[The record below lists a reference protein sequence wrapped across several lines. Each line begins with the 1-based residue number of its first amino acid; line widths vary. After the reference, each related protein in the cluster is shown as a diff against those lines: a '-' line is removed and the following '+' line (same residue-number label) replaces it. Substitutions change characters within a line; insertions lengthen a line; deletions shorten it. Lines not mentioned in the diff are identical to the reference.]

1 MAKKNLTLYSLG
13 ACAVILGG
21 IYFVIPS
28 KDTKTNQTPIKPQV
42 KIEQKQQTKQ
52 VQLPKLEEQNY
63 KILNDRIVK
72 LTKQIESLK
81 NSNTKANEIENLY
94 QEIEKLKIQNEQLE
108 TKNNELVHRLNN
120 ESLLVNENSK
130 NSYQQM
136 IDKLNEDLANYKSEN
151 DSLKLSLN
159 DKENAVKNLN
169 SLLGTLSNQKQM
181 DEFEHDNLARK
192 LQDELDKA
200 NAKIIAN
207 QKNYTDVVKE
217 NDILKQRVK
226 NLGNLESVNAELS
239 KVNNELNLK
248 NLELSKEIKAA
259 SKLNDELKSNNN
271 SDFVKLN
278 LDNKNLQAKL
288 DDAKTSILK
297 LNQVKNDLEQKLDNL
312 KNIEKQRDEL
322 KNEVFQAKLELEK
335 SKNEQTKVIKDLS
348 DKSQNSLDNLTKE
361 LNKVNESNAKLQDK
375 NTKNEIALKDMQL
388 KNKELELDS
397 KKKEK
402 DLSETIA
409 KLQKI
414 DEQLKASNANNMDL
428 KTKLDNL
435 QKEKIELTTQL
446 NKINNEFLNYKN
458 DSLSNKQNDVKDL
471 NNKLY
476 ESSKAYDELNVKYI
490 ALKEEYAAK
499 ELDNNKAKQENK
511 TLLDEIEQLKL
522 TISKDTNSERVLALE
537 EEKDKLLKQLNEINI
552 KTLNNY
558 NQENSE
564 LIAKKEKIQELEK
577 KLELAQKG
585 SSLNTNSL
593 KLQDT
598 FVCDDIKSGVIGLSK
613 TCSLEL
619 DKFLA
624 KYNQNYLYE
633 ITPIID
639 DSGFKSLSAI
649 DGVHMASKEV
659 QRLTRLANFGLS
671 KDRTKSA
678 ASYIK
683 SKIPNALISSSLEP
697 EYSKDNKKGFI
708 LRVYK

>member
-1 MAKKNLTLYSLG
+1 MLKKNLTLYSLG
-13 ACAVILGG
+13 ACAVVLGG
-21 IYFVIPS
+21 IYFTIPS
-28 KDTKTNQTPIKPQV
+28 TKKEEVVNTKPV
-42 KIEQKQQTKQ
+42 ETKVEEQKTTSVK
-52 VQLPKLEEQNY
+52 LPKLEEQNY

-72 LTKQIESLK
+72 LTRQLESIK
-81 NSNTKANEIENLY
+81 NSSTNADEIKNLY
-94 QEIEKLKIQNEQLE
+94 QEIEKLKTHNEQLE

-120 ESLLVNENSK
+120 ESLLVNENNK
-130 NSYQQM
+130 ISYQQM

-200 NAKIIAN
+200 NAKIVAN

-217 NDILKQRVK
+217 NDVLKQRVK
-226 NLGNLESVNAELS
+226 NLENLESVNTELS
-239 KVNNELNLK
+239 KTNNDLNLK

-259 SKLNDELKSNNN
+259 NKLNEELKSNNN

-297 LNQVKNDLEQKLDNL
+297 LNQVKDDLEQKLSGL

-335 SKNEQTKVIKDLS
+335 TKNEQTKAIKELS
-348 DKSQNSLDNLTKE
+348 DKNQKSLDNLTKE
-361 LNKVNESNAKLQDK
+361 LNKVSETNVKLQEK
-375 NTKNEIALKDMQL
+375 NTKTEVALKDIEL
-388 KNKELELDS
+388 KNKDLELNI

-402 DLSETIA
+402 DLNEALA
-409 KLQKI
+409 KLNKI
-414 DEQLKASNANNMDL
+414 DNEFNTTNSNNKDLKA
-428 KTKLDNL
+428 KLDTL
-435 QKEKIELTTQL
+435 QKEKIDLTTQL
-446 NKINNEFLNYKN
+446 NKINNEFLKYKN
-458 DSLSNKQNDVKDL
+458 DSLNNKQNDIKSL
-471 NNKLY
+471 NDKLF
-476 ESSKAYDELNVKYI
+476 ESSKAYDELNAKYI
-490 ALKEEYAAK
+490 ALKEDLTTK
-499 ELDNNKAKQENK
+499 ELELNRNKQEK
-511 TLLDEIEQLKL
+511 TSLENEIEQLKL
-522 TISKDTNSERVLALE
+522 AISKDTNSEKVIALE
-537 EEKDKLLKQLNEINI
+537 EEKDKLLKQLNELNL

-558 NQENSE
+558 NQENNE

-585 SSLNTNSL
+585 SSLNTASL

-598 FVCDDIKSGVIGLSK
+598 FICDDIKSGVIGLSK
-613 TCSLEL
+613 TCSLAL
-619 DKFLA
+619 DKFLS

-649 DGVHMASKEV
+649 DGVHMATKEV

-678 ASYIK
+678 ANYIK
-683 SKIPNALISSSLEP
+683 SKVPNALISSSLEP

>member
-1 MAKKNLTLYSLG
+1 MLKKNLTLYSLG
-13 ACAVILGG
+13 ACAVVLGG
-21 IYFVIPS
+21 IYFTIPS
-28 KDTKTNQTPIKPQV
+28 TKKEEVVNTKPV
-42 KIEQKQQTKQ
+42 ETKVEEQKTTSVK
-52 VQLPKLEEQNY
+52 LPKLEEQNY

-72 LTKQIESLK
+72 LTRQLESIK
-81 NSNTKANEIENLY
+81 NSSTNADEIKNLY
-94 QEIEKLKIQNEQLE
+94 QEIEKLKTHNEQLE

-120 ESLLVNENSK
+120 ESLLVNENNKISF
-130 NSYQQM
+130 QQM

-200 NAKIIAN
+200 NAKIVAN

-217 NDILKQRVK
+217 NDVLKQRVK
-226 NLGNLESVNAELS
+226 NLENLESVNTELS
-239 KVNNELNLK
+239 KTNNDLNLK

-259 SKLNDELKSNNN
+259 NKLNEELKSNNN

-297 LNQVKNDLEQKLDNL
+297 LNQVKDDLEQKISGL

-335 SKNEQTKVIKDLS
+335 TKNEQTKAIKELS
-348 DKSQNSLDNLTKE
+348 DKNQKSLDNLTKE
-361 LNKVNESNAKLQDK
+361 LNKVSETNVKLQEK
-375 NTKNEIALKDMQL
+375 NTKTEVALKDIEL
-388 KNKELELDS
+388 KNKDLELNI

-402 DLSETIA
+402 DLNEALA
-409 KLQKI
+409 KLNKI
-414 DEQLKASNANNMDL
+414 DNEFNTTNSNNKDLKA
-428 KTKLDNL
+428 KLDTL
-435 QKEKIELTTQL
+435 QKEKIDLTTQL
-446 NKINNEFLNYKN
+446 NKINNEFLKYKN
-458 DSLSNKQNDVKDL
+458 DSLNNKQNDIKSL
-471 NNKLY
+471 NDKLF
-476 ESSKAYDELNVKYI
+476 ESSKAYDELNAKYI
-490 ALKEEYAAK
+490 ALKEDLTAK
-499 ELDNNKAKQENK
+499 ELELNRNKQEK
-511 TLLDEIEQLKL
+511 TSLENEIEQLKL
-522 TISKDTNSERVLALE
+522 AISKDTNSEKVIALE
-537 EEKDKLLKQLNEINI
+537 EEKDKLLKQLNELNL

-558 NQENSE
+558 NQENNE

-585 SSLNTNSL
+585 SSLNTASL

-598 FVCDDIKSGVIGLSK
+598 FICDDIKSGVIGLSK
-613 TCSLEL
+613 TCSLAL
-619 DKFLA
+619 DKFLS

-649 DGVHMASKEV
+649 DGVHMATKEV

-678 ASYIK
+678 ANYIK
-683 SKIPNALISSSLEP
+683 SKVPNALISSSLEP

>member
-1 MAKKNLTLYSLG
+1 MLKKNLTLYSLG
-13 ACAVILGG
+13 ACAVVLGG
-21 IYFVIPS
+21 IYFTIP
-28 KDTKTNQTPIKPQV
+28 TNQKEEIITKKPV
-42 KIEQKQQTKQ
+42 EKIEEKTQTISVK
-52 VQLPKLEEQNY
+52 LPKLEEQNY

-72 LTKQIESLK
+72 LTRQLESLK
-81 NSNTKANEIENLY
+81 NASNSGDEIKNLY
-94 QEIEKLKIQNEQLE
+94 QEIEKLKTQNEQLE

-120 ESLLVNENSK
+120 ESLLVNENNK
-130 NSYQQM
+130 MSYQQT

-200 NAKIIAN
+200 NAKIVAN
-207 QKNYTDVVKE
+207 QKNYTDIVKE
-217 NDILKQRVK
+217 NDVLKQRIR
-226 NLGNLESVNAELS
+226 NLENLENVNTELS
-239 KVNNELNLK
+239 KTNNELNLK
-248 NLELSKEIKAA
+248 NLELNKEIKAA
-259 SKLNDELKSNNN
+259 NKLNEELKSSSN
-271 SDFVKLN
+271 SDFIKLN

-297 LNQVKNDLEQKLDNL
+297 LNQMKNDLEQKLDGL
-312 KNIEKQRDEL
+312 KNIEQQRDEL
-322 KNEVFQAKLELEK
+322 KNEVFQTKLELEK
-335 SKNEQTKVIKDLS
+335 TKNEQTKVMKDLS
-348 DKSQNSLDNLTKE
+348 DKNQKSIENITKE
-361 LNKVNESNAKLQDK
+361 LSKVNDANAKLQEK
-375 NTKNEIALKDMQL
+375 NTKNEIALKDIEL
-388 KNKELELDS
+388 KNKDLELNI

-402 DLSETIA
+402 DLNEALA
-409 KLQKI
+409 KLSKI
-414 DEQLKASNANNMDL
+414 DNEFNTANLSNQDL
-428 KTKLDNL
+428 KNKLDTL
-435 QKEKIELTTQL
+435 QKEKIDLTTQL
-446 NKINNEFLNYKN
+446 NKINNEFLKYKN
-458 DSLSNKQNDVKDL
+458 DSLSNKQNDIKTL
-471 NNKLY
+471 NDKLF

-490 ALKEEYAAK
+490 ALKEDLTSK
-499 ELDNNKAKQENK
+499 ELEINRNKKEKSSLEN
-511 TLLDEIEQLKL
+511 EIEQLKL
-522 TISKDTNSERVLALE
+522 AISNDTNSEKLIALE
-537 EEKDKLLKQLNEINI
+537 EEKDKLLKQLNELNL

-558 NQENSE
+558 NQENNE

-577 KLELAQKG
+577 QLELAQKG
-585 SSLNTNSL
+585 SSLNTSNL

-598 FVCDDIKSGVIGLSK
+598 FVCNDIKSGVVGLSK
-613 TCSLEL
+613 TCTLEL
-619 DKFLA
+619 DKFLS

-649 DGVHMASKEV
+649 DGVHMATKEV

-678 ASYIK
+678 ANYIK
-683 SKIPNALISSSLEP
+683 SKVPNALISSSLEP

>member
-1 MAKKNLTLYSLG
+1 MLKKNLTLYSLG
-13 ACAVILGG
+13 ACAVVLGG
-21 IYFVIPS
+21 IYFTIPS
-28 KDTKTNQTPIKPQV
+28 NKKEEIVNTKPVET
-42 KIEQKQQTKQ
+42 KIEEQKTTNIK
-52 VQLPKLEEQNY
+52 LPKLEEQNY

-72 LTKQIESLK
+72 LTRQLESIK
-81 NSNTKANEIENLY
+81 NSSTNADEIKNLY
-94 QEIEKLKIQNEQLE
+94 QEIEKLKTHNEQLE

-120 ESLLVNENSK
+120 ESLLVNENNK
-130 NSYQQM
+130 ISYQQM

-200 NAKIIAN
+200 NAKIVAN

-217 NDILKQRVK
+217 NDVLKQRVK
-226 NLGNLESVNAELS
+226 NLENLESVNTELS
-239 KVNNELNLK
+239 KTNNELNLK

-259 SKLNDELKSNNN
+259 NKLNEELKSNNN

-297 LNQVKNDLEQKLDNL
+297 LNQVKDDLEQKLSGL

-335 SKNEQTKVIKDLS
+335 TKNEQTKAIKELS
-348 DKSQNSLDNLTKE
+348 DKNQKSLDNLTKE
-361 LNKVNESNAKLQDK
+361 LNKVSETNVKLQEK
-375 NTKNEIALKDMQL
+375 NTKTEVALKDIEL
-388 KNKELELDS
+388 KNKDLELNI

-402 DLSETIA
+402 DLNEALA
-409 KLQKI
+409 KLNKI
-414 DEQLKASNANNMDL
+414 DNEFNTTNSNNKDLKA
-428 KTKLDNL
+428 KLDTL
-435 QKEKIELTTQL
+435 QKEKIDLTTQL
-446 NKINNEFLNYKN
+446 NKINNEFLKYKN
-458 DSLSNKQNDVKDL
+458 DSLNNKQNDIKSL
-471 NNKLY
+471 NDKLF
-476 ESSKAYDELNVKYI
+476 ESSKAYDELNAKYI
-490 ALKEEYAAK
+490 ALKEDVTAK
-499 ELDNNKAKQENK
+499 ELELNRNKQEK
-511 TLLDEIEQLKL
+511 TSLENEIEQLKL
-522 TISKDTNSERVLALE
+522 AISKDTNSEKVIALE
-537 EEKDKLLKQLNEINI
+537 EEKDKLLKQLNELNL

-558 NQENSE
+558 NQENNE

-585 SSLNTNSL
+585 SSLNTASL

-598 FVCDDIKSGVIGLSK
+598 FICDDIKAGVVGLSK

-619 DKFLA
+619 DKFLS

-639 DSGFKSLSAI
+639 NSGFKSLSAI
-649 DGVHMASKEV
+649 DGVHMATKEV

-678 ASYIK
+678 ANYIK
-683 SKIPNALISSSLEP
+683 SKVPNALISSSLEP

>member
-1 MAKKNLTLYSLG
+1 MLKKNLTLYSLG
-13 ACAVILGG
+13 ACAVVLGG
-21 IYFVIPS
+21 IYFTIPS
-28 KDTKTNQTPIKPQV
+28 TKKEEVVNTKPV
-42 KIEQKQQTKQ
+42 ETKVEEQKTTNIK
-52 VQLPKLEEQNY
+52 LPKLEEQNY

-72 LTKQIESLK
+72 LTRQLESIK
-81 NSNTKANEIENLY
+81 NSSTNADEIKNLY
-94 QEIEKLKIQNEQLE
+94 QEIEKLKTHNEQLE

-120 ESLLVNENSK
+120 ESLLVNENNKISF
-130 NSYQQM
+130 QQM

-217 NDILKQRVK
+217 NDVLKQRVK
-226 NLGNLESVNAELS
+226 NLENLESVNTELS
-239 KVNNELNLK
+239 KTNNDLNLK

-259 SKLNDELKSNNN
+259 NKLNEELKSNNN

-297 LNQVKNDLEQKLDNL
+297 LNQVKDDLEQKLSGL

-335 SKNEQTKVIKDLS
+335 TKNEQTKAIKELS
-348 DKSQNSLDNLTKE
+348 DKNQKSLDNLTKE
-361 LNKVNESNAKLQDK
+361 LNKVSETNVKLQEK
-375 NTKNEIALKDMQL
+375 NTKTEVALKDIEL
-388 KNKELELDS
+388 KNKDLELNI

-402 DLSETIA
+402 DLNEALA
-409 KLQKI
+409 KLNKI
-414 DEQLKASNANNMDL
+414 DNEFNTTNSNNKDLKA
-428 KTKLDNL
+428 KLDTL
-435 QKEKIELTTQL
+435 QKEKIDLTTQL
-446 NKINNEFLNYKN
+446 NKINNEFLKYKN
-458 DSLSNKQNDVKDL
+458 DSLNNKQNDIKSL
-471 NNKLY
+471 NDKLF
-476 ESSKAYDELNVKYI
+476 ESSKAYDELNAKYI
-490 ALKEEYAAK
+490 ALKEDLTAK
-499 ELDNNKAKQENK
+499 ELELNRNKQEK
-511 TLLDEIEQLKL
+511 TSLENEIEQLKL
-522 TISKDTNSERVLALE
+522 AISKDTNSEKVIALE
-537 EEKDKLLKQLNEINI
+537 EEKDKLLKQLNELNL

-558 NQENSE
+558 NQENNE

-585 SSLNTNSL
+585 SSLNTASL

-598 FVCDDIKSGVIGLSK
+598 FICDDIKSGVIGLSK
-613 TCSLEL
+613 TCSLAL
-619 DKFLA
+619 DKFLS

-649 DGVHMASKEV
+649 DGVHMATKEV

-678 ASYIK
+678 ANYIK
-683 SKIPNALISSSLEP
+683 SKVPNALISSSLEP

>member
-1 MAKKNLTLYSLG
+1 MLKKNLTLYSLG
-13 ACAVILGG
+13 ACAVVLGG
-21 IYFVIPS
+21 IYFTIPS
-28 KDTKTNQTPIKPQV
+28 TKKEEVVNTKPV
-42 KIEQKQQTKQ
+42 ETKVEEQKTTNIK
-52 VQLPKLEEQNY
+52 LPKLEEQNY

-72 LTKQIESLK
+72 LTRQLESIK
-81 NSNTKANEIENLY
+81 NSSTNADEIKNLY
-94 QEIEKLKIQNEQLE
+94 QEIEKLKTHNEQLE

-120 ESLLVNENSK
+120 ESLLVNENNK
-130 NSYQQM
+130 ISYQQM

-200 NAKIIAN
+200 NAKIVAN

-217 NDILKQRVK
+217 NDVLKQRVK
-226 NLGNLESVNAELS
+226 NLENLESVNTELS
-239 KVNNELNLK
+239 KTNNELNLK

-259 SKLNDELKSNNN
+259 NKLNEELKSNNN

-297 LNQVKNDLEQKLDNL
+297 LNQVKDDLEQKLSGL

-335 SKNEQTKVIKDLS
+335 TKNEQTKAIKELS
-348 DKSQNSLDNLTKE
+348 DKNQKSLDNLTKE
-361 LNKVNESNAKLQDK
+361 LNKVSETNVKLQEK
-375 NTKNEIALKDMQL
+375 NTKTEVALKDIEL
-388 KNKELELDS
+388 KNKDLELNI

-402 DLSETIA
+402 DLNEALA
-409 KLQKI
+409 KLNKI
-414 DEQLKASNANNMDL
+414 DNEFNTTNSNNKDLKA
-428 KTKLDNL
+428 KLDTL
-435 QKEKIELTTQL
+435 QKEKIDLTTQL
-446 NKINNEFLNYKN
+446 NKINNEFLKYKN
-458 DSLSNKQNDVKDL
+458 DSLNNKQNDIKSL
-471 NNKLY
+471 NDKLF
-476 ESSKAYDELNVKYI
+476 ESSKAYDELNAKYI
-490 ALKEEYAAK
+490 ALKEDLTAK
-499 ELDNNKAKQENK
+499 ELELNRNKQEK
-511 TLLDEIEQLKL
+511 TSLENEIEQLKL
-522 TISKDTNSERVLALE
+522 AISKDTNSEKVIALE
-537 EEKDKLLKQLNEINI
+537 EEKDKLLKQLNELNL

-558 NQENSE
+558 NQENNE

-585 SSLNTNSL
+585 SSLNTASL

-598 FVCDDIKSGVIGLSK
+598 FICDDIKSGVIGLSK
-613 TCSLEL
+613 TCSLAL
-619 DKFLA
+619 DKFLS

-649 DGVHMASKEV
+649 DGVHMATKEV

-678 ASYIK
+678 ANYIK
-683 SKIPNALISSSLEP
+683 SKVPNALISSSLEP

>member
-1 MAKKNLTLYSLG
+1 MLKKNLTLYSLG
-13 ACAVILGG
+13 ACAVVLGG
-21 IYFVIPS
+21 IYFTIPS
-28 KDTKTNQTPIKPQV
+28 TKKEEVVNTKPV
-42 KIEQKQQTKQ
+42 ETKIEEQKTTNIK
-52 VQLPKLEEQNY
+52 LPKLEEQNY

-72 LTKQIESLK
+72 LTRQLESIK
-81 NSNTKANEIENLY
+81 NSSTNADEIKNLY
-94 QEIEKLKIQNEQLE
+94 QEIEKLKTHNEQLE

-120 ESLLVNENSK
+120 ESLLVNENNKISF
-130 NSYQQM
+130 QQM

-200 NAKIIAN
+200 NAKIVAN

-217 NDILKQRVK
+217 NDVLKQRVK
-226 NLGNLESVNAELS
+226 NLENLESVNTELS
-239 KVNNELNLK
+239 KTNNELNLK

-259 SKLNDELKSNNN
+259 NKLNEELKNNNN

-297 LNQVKNDLEQKLDNL
+297 LNQVKDDLEQKLSGL

-335 SKNEQTKVIKDLS
+335 TKNEQTKAIKELS
-348 DKSQNSLDNLTKE
+348 DKNQKSLDNLTKE
-361 LNKVNESNAKLQDK
+361 LNKVSETNVKLQEK
-375 NTKNEIALKDMQL
+375 NTKTEVALKDIEL
-388 KNKELELDS
+388 KNKDLELNI

-402 DLSETIA
+402 DLNEALA
-409 KLQKI
+409 KLNKI
-414 DEQLKASNANNMDL
+414 DNEFNTTNSNNKDLKA
-428 KTKLDNL
+428 KLDTL
-435 QKEKIELTTQL
+435 QKEKIDLTTQL
-446 NKINNEFLNYKN
+446 NKINNEFLKYKN
-458 DSLSNKQNDVKDL
+458 DSLNNKQNDIKSL
-471 NNKLY
+471 NDKLF
-476 ESSKAYDELNVKYI
+476 ESSKAYDELNAKYI
-490 ALKEEYAAK
+490 ALKEDLTAK
-499 ELDNNKAKQENK
+499 ELELNRNKQEK
-511 TLLDEIEQLKL
+511 TSLENEIEQLKL
-522 TISKDTNSERVLALE
+522 AISKDTNSEKVIALE
-537 EEKDKLLKQLNEINI
+537 EEKDKLLKQLNELNL

-558 NQENSE
+558 NQENNE

-585 SSLNTNSL
+585 SSLNTASL

-598 FVCDDIKSGVIGLSK
+598 FICDDIKSGVIGLSK
-613 TCSLEL
+613 TCSLAL
-619 DKFLA
+619 DKFLS

-649 DGVHMASKEV
+649 DGVHMATKEV

-678 ASYIK
+678 ANYIK
-683 SKIPNALISSSLEP
+683 SKVPNALISSSLEP

>member
-1 MAKKNLTLYSLG
+1 MLKKNLTLYSLG
-13 ACAVILGG
+13 ACAVVLGG
-21 IYFVIPS
+21 IYFTIPS
-28 KDTKTNQTPIKPQV
+28 TKKEEVVNTKPV
-42 KIEQKQQTKQ
+42 ETKVEEQKTTNIK
-52 VQLPKLEEQNY
+52 LPKLEEQNY

-72 LTKQIESLK
+72 LTRQLESIK
-81 NSNTKANEIENLY
+81 NSSTNADEIKNLY
-94 QEIEKLKIQNEQLE
+94 QEIEKLKTHNEQLE

-120 ESLLVNENSK
+120 ESLLVNENNKISF
-130 NSYQQM
+130 QQM

-200 NAKIIAN
+200 NAKIVAN

-217 NDILKQRVK
+217 NDVLKQRVK
-226 NLGNLESVNAELS
+226 NLENLESVNTELS
-239 KVNNELNLK
+239 KTNNDLNLK

-259 SKLNDELKSNNN
+259 NKLNEELKSNNN

-297 LNQVKNDLEQKLDNL
+297 LNQVKDDLEQKLSGL

-335 SKNEQTKVIKDLS
+335 TKNEQTKAIKELS
-348 DKSQNSLDNLTKE
+348 DKNQKSLDNLTKE
-361 LNKVNESNAKLQDK
+361 LNKVSETNVKLQEK
-375 NTKNEIALKDMQL
+375 NTKTEVALKDIEL
-388 KNKELELDS
+388 KNKDLELNI

-402 DLSETIA
+402 DLNEALA
-409 KLQKI
+409 KLNKI
-414 DEQLKASNANNMDL
+414 DNEFNTTNSNNKDLKA
-428 KTKLDNL
+428 KLDTL
-435 QKEKIELTTQL
+435 QKEKIDLTTQL
-446 NKINNEFLNYKN
+446 NKINNEFLKYKN
-458 DSLSNKQNDVKDL
+458 DSLNNKQNDIKSL
-471 NNKLY
+471 NDKLF
-476 ESSKAYDELNVKYI
+476 ESSKAYDELNAKYI
-490 ALKEEYAAK
+490 ALKEDLTAK
-499 ELDNNKAKQENK
+499 ELELNRNKQEK
-511 TLLDEIEQLKL
+511 TSLENEIEQLKL
-522 TISKDTNSERVLALE
+522 AISKDTNSEKVIALE
-537 EEKDKLLKQLNEINI
+537 EEKDKLLKQLNELNL

-558 NQENSE
+558 NQENNE

-585 SSLNTNSL
+585 SSLNTASL

-598 FVCDDIKSGVIGLSK
+598 FICDDIKSGVIGLSK
-613 TCSLEL
+613 TCSLAL
-619 DKFLA
+619 DKFLS

-649 DGVHMASKEV
+649 DGVHMATKEV

-678 ASYIK
+678 ANYIK
-683 SKIPNALISSSLEP
+683 SKVPNALISSSLEP

>member
-1 MAKKNLTLYSLG
+1 MLKKNLTLYSLG
-13 ACAVILGG
+13 ACAVVLGG
-21 IYFVIPS
+21 IYFTIPS
-28 KDTKTNQTPIKPQV
+28 TKKEEIVNTKPV
-42 KIEQKQQTKQ
+42 ETKVEEQKTTNIK
-52 VQLPKLEEQNY
+52 LPKLEEQNY

-72 LTKQIESLK
+72 LTRQLESIK
-81 NSNTKANEIENLY
+81 NSSTNADEIKNLY
-94 QEIEKLKIQNEQLE
+94 QEIEKLKTHNEQLE

-120 ESLLVNENSK
+120 ESLLVNENNKISF
-130 NSYQQM
+130 QQM

-200 NAKIIAN
+200 NAKIVAN

-217 NDILKQRVK
+217 NDVLKQRVK
-226 NLGNLESVNAELS
+226 NLENLESVNTELS
-239 KVNNELNLK
+239 KTNNDLNLK

-259 SKLNDELKSNNN
+259 NKLNEELKSNNN

-297 LNQVKNDLEQKLDNL
+297 LNQVKDDLEQKLSGL

-335 SKNEQTKVIKDLS
+335 TKNEQTKAIKELS
-348 DKSQNSLDNLTKE
+348 DKNQKSLDNLTKE
-361 LNKVNESNAKLQDK
+361 LNKVSETNVKLQEK
-375 NTKNEIALKDMQL
+375 NTKTEVALKDIEL
-388 KNKELELDS
+388 KNKDLELNI

-402 DLSETIA
+402 DLNETLA
-409 KLQKI
+409 KLNKI
-414 DEQLKASNANNMDL
+414 DNEFNTTNSNNKDLKA
-428 KTKLDNL
+428 KLDTL
-435 QKEKIELTTQL
+435 QKEKIDLTTQL
-446 NKINNEFLNYKN
+446 NKINNEFLKYKN
-458 DSLSNKQNDVKDL
+458 DSLNNKQNDIKSL
-471 NNKLY
+471 NDKLF
-476 ESSKAYDELNVKYI
+476 ESSKAYDELNAKYI
-490 ALKEEYAAK
+490 ALKEDLTAK
-499 ELDNNKAKQENK
+499 ELELNRNKQEK
-511 TLLDEIEQLKL
+511 TSLENEIEQLKL
-522 TISKDTNSERVLALE
+522 AISKDTNSEKVIALE
-537 EEKDKLLKQLNEINI
+537 EEKDKLLKQLNELNL

-558 NQENSE
+558 NQENNE

-585 SSLNTNSL
+585 SSLNTASL

-598 FVCDDIKSGVIGLSK
+598 FICDDIKSGVIGLSK
-613 TCSLEL
+613 TCSLAL
-619 DKFLA
+619 DKFLS

-649 DGVHMASKEV
+649 DGVHMATKEV

-678 ASYIK
+678 ANYIK
-683 SKIPNALISSSLEP
+683 SKVPNALISSSLEP

>member
-1 MAKKNLTLYSLG
+1 MLKKNLTLYSLG
-13 ACAVILGG
+13 ACAVVLGG
-21 IYFVIPS
+21 IYFTIPS
-28 KDTKTNQTPIKPQV
+28 TKKEEVVNTKPV
-42 KIEQKQQTKQ
+42 ETKIEEQKTTNIK
-52 VQLPKLEEQNY
+52 LPKLEEQNY

-72 LTKQIESLK
+72 LTRQLESIK
-81 NSNTKANEIENLY
+81 NSSTNADEIKNLY
-94 QEIEKLKIQNEQLE
+94 QEIEKLKTHNEQLE

-120 ESLLVNENSK
+120 ESLLVNENNKISF
-130 NSYQQM
+130 QQM

-200 NAKIIAN
+200 NAKIVAN

-217 NDILKQRVK
+217 NDVLKQRVK
-226 NLGNLESVNAELS
+226 NLENLESVNTELS
-239 KVNNELNLK
+239 KTNNDLNLK

-259 SKLNDELKSNNN
+259 NKLNEELKSNNN

-297 LNQVKNDLEQKLDNL
+297 LNQVKDDLEQKLSGL

-335 SKNEQTKVIKDLS
+335 TKNEQTKAIKELS
-348 DKSQNSLDNLTKE
+348 DKNQKSLDNLTKE
-361 LNKVNESNAKLQDK
+361 LNKVSETNVKLQEK
-375 NTKNEIALKDMQL
+375 NTKTEVALKDIEL
-388 KNKELELDS
+388 KNKDLELNI

-402 DLSETIA
+402 DLNEALA
-409 KLQKI
+409 KLNKI
-414 DEQLKASNANNMDL
+414 DNEFNTTNSNNKDLKA
-428 KTKLDNL
+428 KLDTL
-435 QKEKIELTTQL
+435 QKEKIDLTTQL
-446 NKINNEFLNYKN
+446 NKINNEFLKYKN
-458 DSLSNKQNDVKDL
+458 DSLNNKQNDIKSL
-471 NNKLY
+471 NDKLF
-476 ESSKAYDELNVKYI
+476 ESSKAYDELNAKYI
-490 ALKEEYAAK
+490 ALKEDLTAK
-499 ELDNNKAKQENK
+499 ELELNRNKQEK
-511 TLLDEIEQLKL
+511 TSLENEIEQLKL
-522 TISKDTNSERVLALE
+522 AISKDTNSEKVIALE
-537 EEKDKLLKQLNEINI
+537 EEKDKLLKQLNELNL

-558 NQENSE
+558 NQENNE

-585 SSLNTNSL
+585 SSLNTASL

-598 FVCDDIKSGVIGLSK
+598 FICDDIKSGVIGLSK
-613 TCSLEL
+613 TCSLAL
-619 DKFLA
+619 DKFLS

-649 DGVHMASKEV
+649 DGVHMATKEV

-678 ASYIK
+678 ANYIK
-683 SKIPNALISSSLEP
+683 SKVPNALISSSLEP

>member
-1 MAKKNLTLYSLG
+1 MLKKNLTLYSLG
-13 ACAVILGG
+13 ACAVVLGG
-21 IYFVIPS
+21 IYFTIPS
-28 KDTKTNQTPIKPQV
+28 TKKEEVVNTKPV
-42 KIEQKQQTKQ
+42 ETKVEEQKTTNIK
-52 VQLPKLEEQNY
+52 LPKLEEQNY

-72 LTKQIESLK
+72 LTRQLESIK
-81 NSNTKANEIENLY
+81 NSSTNADEIKNLY
-94 QEIEKLKIQNEQLE
+94 QEIEKLKTHNEQLE

-120 ESLLVNENSK
+120 ESLLVNENNKISF
-130 NSYQQM
+130 QQM

-200 NAKIIAN
+200 NAKIVAN

-226 NLGNLESVNAELS
+226 NLENLESVNTELS
-239 KVNNELNLK
+239 KTNNDLNLK

-259 SKLNDELKSNNN
+259 NKLNEELKSNNN

-297 LNQVKNDLEQKLDNL
+297 LNQVKDDLEQKLSGL

-335 SKNEQTKVIKDLS
+335 TKNEQTKAIKELS
-348 DKSQNSLDNLTKE
+348 DKNQKSLDNLTKE
-361 LNKVNESNAKLQDK
+361 LNKVSETNVKLQEK
-375 NTKNEIALKDMQL
+375 NTKTEVALKDIEL
-388 KNKELELDS
+388 KNKDLELNI

-402 DLSETIA
+402 DLNEALA
-409 KLQKI
+409 KLNKI
-414 DEQLKASNANNMDL
+414 DNEFNTTNSNNKDLKA
-428 KTKLDNL
+428 KLDTL
-435 QKEKIELTTQL
+435 QKEKIDLTTQL
-446 NKINNEFLNYKN
+446 NKINNEFLKYKN
-458 DSLSNKQNDVKDL
+458 DSLNNKQNDIKSL
-471 NNKLY
+471 NDKLF
-476 ESSKAYDELNVKYI
+476 ESSKAYDELNAKYI
-490 ALKEEYAAK
+490 ALKEDLTAK
-499 ELDNNKAKQENK
+499 ELELNRNKQEK
-511 TLLDEIEQLKL
+511 TSLENEIEQLKL
-522 TISKDTNSERVLALE
+522 AISKDTNSEKVIALE
-537 EEKDKLLKQLNEINI
+537 EEKDKLLKQLNELNL

-558 NQENSE
+558 NQENNE

-585 SSLNTNSL
+585 SSLNTASL

-598 FVCDDIKSGVIGLSK
+598 FICDDIKSGVIGLSK
-613 TCSLEL
+613 TCSLAL
-619 DKFLA
+619 DKFLS

-649 DGVHMASKEV
+649 DGVHMATKEV

-678 ASYIK
+678 ANYIK
-683 SKIPNALISSSLEP
+683 SKVPNALISSSLEP

>member
-1 MAKKNLTLYSLG
+1 MLKKNLTLYSLG
-13 ACAVILGG
+13 ACAVVLGG
-21 IYFVIPS
+21 IYFAIPS
-28 KDTKTNQTPIKPQV
+28 TKKEEVVNTKPV
-42 KIEQKQQTKQ
+42 ETKVEEQKTTSVK
-52 VQLPKLEEQNY
+52 LPKLEEQNY

-72 LTKQIESLK
+72 LTRQLESIK
-81 NSNTKANEIENLY
+81 NSSTNADEIKNLY
-94 QEIEKLKIQNEQLE
+94 QEIEKLKTHNEQLE

-120 ESLLVNENSK
+120 ESLLVNENNKISF
-130 NSYQQM
+130 QQM

-200 NAKIIAN
+200 NAKIVAN

-217 NDILKQRVK
+217 NDVLKQRVK
-226 NLGNLESVNAELS
+226 NLENLESVNTELS
-239 KVNNELNLK
+239 KTNNDLNLK

-259 SKLNDELKSNNN
+259 NKLNEELKSNNN

-297 LNQVKNDLEQKLDNL
+297 LNQVKDDLEQKLSGL

-335 SKNEQTKVIKDLS
+335 TKNEQTKAIKELS
-348 DKSQNSLDNLTKE
+348 DKNQKSLDNLTKE
-361 LNKVNESNAKLQDK
+361 LNKVSETNVKLQEK
-375 NTKNEIALKDMQL
+375 NTKTEVALKDIEL
-388 KNKELELDS
+388 KNKDLELNI

-402 DLSETIA
+402 DLNEALA
-409 KLQKI
+409 KLNKI
-414 DEQLKASNANNMDL
+414 DNEFNTTNSNNKDLKA
-428 KTKLDNL
+428 KLDTL
-435 QKEKIELTTQL
+435 QKEKIDLTTQL
-446 NKINNEFLNYKN
+446 NKINNEFLKYKN
-458 DSLSNKQNDVKDL
+458 DSLNNKQNDIKSL
-471 NNKLY
+471 NDKLF
-476 ESSKAYDELNVKYI
+476 ESSKAYDELNAKYI
-490 ALKEEYAAK
+490 ALKEDLTAK
-499 ELDNNKAKQENK
+499 ELELNRNKQEK
-511 TLLDEIEQLKL
+511 TSLENEIEQLKL
-522 TISKDTNSERVLALE
+522 AISKDTNSEKVIALE
-537 EEKDKLLKQLNEINI
+537 EEKDKLLKQLNELNL

-558 NQENSE
+558 NQENNE

-585 SSLNTNSL
+585 SSLNTASL

-598 FVCDDIKSGVIGLSK
+598 FICDDIKSGVIGLSK
-613 TCSLEL
+613 TCSLAL
-619 DKFLA
+619 DKFLS

-649 DGVHMASKEV
+649 DGVHMATKEV

-678 ASYIK
+678 ANYIK
-683 SKIPNALISSSLEP
+683 SKVPNALISSSLEP